1 MRDASLWRV
10 LAGAEKTVVEAVEFD
25 QDTAAIV
32 VMVRPVSRAV
42 NRCGVCS
49 RRCPRYDAGQARPR
63 RWRGLDV
70 GTVRLQLQYRLP
82 RVRCPE
88 HGVVTAHVPWAKH
101 GAGHTH
107 AFDEQV
113 AWLAVRSSKSAVA
126 ELMRVSW
133 RTVGVIVARVNAVVE
148 ARVDRLAGLRRI
160 GIDEI
165 SYKRGHKYLTIVVDH
180 DARRLVWAAQGHD
193 KDTLRG
199 FFDALG
205 PQRSAQIT
213 HVSADGAD
221 WIAAVLKER
230 CPHAIRCADPFHIVK
245 WATEALDVERRR
257 AWQAARR
264 DGHVAPPELGRQ
276 DSTGMALDLARA
288 RYALWKNPEDLT
300 DKQQAQLEWIAATDP
315 RLHEAYLLKEGLRVV
330 FKTRGTDQ
338 DDGLDGWIA
347 WAASSNVPA
356 FVKLSTRITKH
367 RAAIRATLKHG
378 LTQGLIESTNTKIR
392 VLTRMAYGFHHPA
405 ALIAL
410 AMLSLGGHP
419 PVLPGRN

>member
-10 LAGAEKTVVEAVEFD
+10 LVGAEKTVVEAVEFD
-25 QDTAAIV
+25 EENATIV
-32 VMVRPVSRAV
+32 VSVRPSSRAV
-42 NRCGVCS
+42 SRCGMCS
-49 RRCPRYDAGQARPR
+49 RRCPRYDAGRVRPR
-63 RWRGLDV
+63 RWRGLDL
-70 GTVRLQLQYRLP
+70 GTLRLHVQCRLP
-82 RVRCPE
+82 RVRCRI
-88 HGVVTAHVPWAKH
+88 HGVVSAEVPWAKH

-107 AFDEQV
+107 AFDDQV

-133 RTVGVIVARVNAVVE
+133 RTVGAIVARVNDVIE
-148 ARVDRLAGLRRI
+148 AKVDRLAGIRRI

-180 DARRLVWAAQGHD
+180 DARRLVWAGQGAD
-193 KDTLRG
+193 KDTLRA

-205 PQRSAQIT
+205 PQRSAAIT
-213 HVSADGAD
+213 HVSADAAG
-221 WIAAVLKER
+221 WIATVVKER
-230 CPHAIRCADPFHIVK
+230 CPKAIRCADPFHIVK

-264 DGHVAPPELGRQ
+264 EGHVAPPELGRQ
-276 DSTGMALDLARA
+276 DSRGLALDFARA

-300 DKQQAQLEWIAATDP
+300 DKQQAQLEWIAKTDP
-315 RLHEAYLLKEGLRVV
+315 RLHAAYLLKEGLRTV
-330 FKTRGTDQ
+330 FKTRGSDQ
-338 DDGLDGWIA
+338 ESGLDGWIQ
-347 WAASSNVPA
+347 WAANSHIPA
-356 FVKLSTRITKH
+356 FVKLSRRITKH
-367 RAAIRATLKHG
+367 RTAIRATLEHG

-392 VLTRMAYGFHHPA
+392 VLTRVAYGFHHPT

-419 PVLPGRN
+419 PTLPGRK